1 MGDIFLKIF
10 NMSISASWLIL
21 AVVIIRLI
29 FRKAPKWSMCLLWGL
44 VAVKLVVP
52 FSPESVLSL
61 IPSNE
66 VIPENIATETHP
78 HIHSG
83 ITYIDMTVNPVM
95 ESNLSPQI
103 GDSVNP
109 LQVIIYIAGIVWCVG
124 IIICLAYAL
133 VSYIILKRKVGASKL
148 LRKGIY
154 ACDEVKSP
162 FILGLFRPVIYI
174 PSGMKD
180 EVMEYVIAH
189 ENAHLKRGDHFW
201 KPLGFI
207 ILSVYWFNPLC
218 WVAYIL
224 LCRDIEYACDEK
236 VICDK
241 DREYVNLY
249 SQALLDCNAQRR
261 IIAACPLAFGETDVK
276 GRIKGILNYKKP
288 AFWVIIASLI
298 ICIVVAI
305 CFMTKQKQEEPGR
318 IPPELIVRI
327 EGSNEGVSATVRS
340 YTWAEDS
347 IGNDEVMSLEDLHP
361 NMDHSVT
368 DLKFD
373 VDNVR
378 LVLEFAEE
386 PDEVLVKFWDEKYV
400 DEGGDLGE
408 GFTEISYNA
417 ETHTI
422 DIPGFRSLYYTV
434 RASWENRGGASYA
447 FLINRGDTAG
457 LNEENTEL
465 YVSMQVIDD
474 EHADFLFEAS
484 DGSLSDAEYLENI
497 WLYFSGD
504 YSRYILEMLT
514 DPKDGQ
520 ENAFMYDSLENV
532 AVGVVTIDKMENGI
546 ILHADMSAAESW
558 EGVSFSNLKSNE
570 LRYRMSTGEEY
581 FRLIDLSESS
591 NPEGF
596 NDADNRIGTAY
607 AEYSAVVTEVTYDPE
622 KGYSVVV
629 TDSTNPGEY
638 YGEYYGLGI
647 VYVIVGDEIKVG
659 DRIGEYWRPI
669 DASEIRTDICELY
682 LEVLEDLWNV
692 DPGLNDGIS
701 QIGIDLSE
709 LSHLTE
715 LEKETV
721 MHEFASKH
729 NLPFIAGTWEELCE
743 QGYID
748 KDNLYWEDGLFF
760 SIKTNEDAVWNLPSI
775 AFGDQIP
782 ELTSFDAQKWRSGLG
797 AYYFDQCTAQKND
810 DGKWSYFVGL
820 EAIS

>member
-1 MGDIFLKIF
+1 MGDIFLKIL

-21 AVVIIRLI
+21 AVVFIRLV

-52 FSPESVLSL
+52 FSPESVLSF

-66 VIPENIATETHP
+66 VIPESIATETHP
-78 HIHSG
+78 HINSG
-83 ITYIDMTVNPVM
+83 ITYIDMTINPVM

-133 VSYIILKRKVGASKL
+133 VSYIILKRKVRASKL
-148 LRKGIY
+148 LRKGVY

-361 NMDHSVT
+361 EMDHSVT

-373 VDNVR
+373 VENVR

-386 PDEVLVKFWDEKYV
+386 PDEVLVRCWDEKYV

-474 EHADFLFEAS
+474 EHADFLFEAF
-484 DGSLSDAEYLENI
+484 DGSLSEAEYLENI

-504 YSRYILEMLT
+504 YSRYVLEMLI

-558 EGVSFSNLKSNE
+558 EGVSFSNLKSYE

-581 FRLIDLSESS
+581 SRLIDLSESS

-596 NDADNRIGTAY
+596 NDADNL
-607 AEYSAVVTEVTYDPE
+607 ESYDP
-622 KGYSVVV
+622 GIYVDSYSVSPIGSSPAQM
-629 TDSTNPGEY
+629 TDDSSNDISDWISSINLPDG
-638 YGEYYGLGI
+638 YGFSGFSEFTGYQGGFYILPRI
-647 VYVIVGDEIKVG
+647 YECDENTGVSMEWQCSG
-659 DRIGEYWRPI
+659 MLTRVSSNYPQ
-669 DASEIRTDICELY
+669 ADITFYNGCPNLSGVPY
-682 LEVLEDLWNV
+682 HNHTYAKYIMARGVNV
-692 DPGLNDGIS
+692 FD
-701 QIGIDLSE
+701 
-709 LSHLTE
+709 
-715 LEKETV
+715 ET
-721 MHEFASKH
+721 KW
-729 NLPFIAGTWEELCE
+729 PFIALFEAHDLYTMPELEEMK
-743 QGYID
+743 QSGVDID
-748 KDNLYWEDGLFF
+748 KIDRSSDYWYFWFVKEGADRYYILSLSAKEF
-760 SIKTNEDAVWNLPSI
+760 SKEQAMEI
-775 AFGDQIP
+775 AESVCIA
-782 ELTSFDAQKWRSGLG
+782 E
-797 AYYFDQCTAQKND
+797 
-810 DGKWSYFVGL
+810 
-820 EAIS
+820 

>member
-1 MGDIFLKIF
+1 MGDIFLKIL

-21 AVVIIRLI
+21 AVVFIRLV

-52 FSPESVLSL
+52 FSPESVLSF

-66 VIPENIATETHP
+66 VIPESIATETHP
-78 HIHSG
+78 HINSG
-83 ITYIDMTVNPVM
+83 ITYIDMTINPVM

-133 VSYIILKRKVGASKL
+133 VSYIILKRKVRASKL

-361 NMDHSVT
+361 EMDHSVT

-386 PDEVLVKFWDEKYV
+386 PDEVLVKCWDEKYV

-447 FLINRGDTAG
+447 FLINRGDTAE

-484 DGSLSDAEYLENI
+484 DGSLSEAEYLENI

-504 YSRYILEMLT
+504 YSRYVLEMLT

-532 AVGVVTIDKMENGI
+532 AVGEITIDKMENGI

-558 EGVSFSNLKSNE
+558 EGVSFSNLKFFK

-581 FRLIDLSESS
+581 SRLIDLSESS

-596 NDADNRIGTAY
+596 ND
-607 AEYSAVVTEVTYDPE
+607 EV
-622 KGYSVVV
+622 KA
-629 TDSTNPGEY
+629 
-638 YGEYYGLGI
+638 
-647 VYVIVGDEIKVG
+647 G
-659 DRIGEYWRPI
+659 DRIGEYGQYFVWPTDNQIISAGFRDDHP
-669 DASEIRTDICELY
+669 ETDIPGELGDY
-682 LEVLEDLWNV
+682 VYAVTDGTVSDTGYKPDEGNYIVII
-692 DPGLNDGIS
+692 GRRYSITYRHLNDTYVETGANVS
-701 QIGIDLSE
+701 HGELIGTVGSTGLSTGP
-709 LSHLTE
+709 HLG
-715 LEKETV
+715 LYVEK
-721 MHEFASKH
+721 
-729 NLPFIAGTWEELCE
+729 
-743 QGYID
+743 
-748 KDNLYWEDGLFF
+748 
-760 SIKTNEDAVWNLPSI
+760 
-775 AFGDQIP
+775 
-782 ELTSFDAQKWRSGLG
+782 
-797 AYYFDQCTAQKND
+797 
-810 DGKWSYFVGL
+810 DGKPTDFQSLYQSDGR
-820 EAIS
+820 

>member
-1 MGDIFLKIF
+1 MGDIFLKIL

-52 FSPESVLSL
+52 FSPESVLSF

-66 VIPENIATETHP
+66 VIPESIATETHP
-78 HIHSG
+78 HINSG
-83 ITYIDMTVNPVM
+83 ITYIDMTINPVM
-95 ESNLSPQI
+95 ESNFSPQI

-109 LQVIIYIAGIVWCVG
+109 LQVIIYIAEIVWCVG

-133 VSYIILKRKVGASKL
+133 VSYIILKRKVRASKL

-218 WVAYIL
+218 WVAYNL

-347 IGNDEVMSLEDLHP
+347 IGNDEVKPLEDLHP
-361 NMDHSVT
+361 EMDHSVT

-373 VDNVR
+373 VENVR

-386 PDEVLVKFWDEKYV
+386 PDEVLVKCWDEKYV
-400 DEGGDLGE
+400 DEGSDLGE

-422 DIPGFRSLYYTV
+422 DIPGFRSLYYNV

-484 DGSLSDAEYLENI
+484 DGSLSEAEYLENI

-504 YSRYILEMLT
+504 YSRYVLEMLT

-532 AVGVVTIDKMENGI
+532 AVGKITIDKMEDGI

-558 EGVSFSNLKSNE
+558 EGVSFSNLKSYE

-581 FRLIDLSESS
+581 SRLIDLSESS

-596 NDADNRIGTAY
+596 NDADG
-607 AEYSAVVTEVTYDPE
+607 
-622 KGYSVVV
+622 K
-629 TDSTNPGEY
+629 TDSSEISDSVASGIIPVYIPSDETLEKVQISSDEPYEGMIISIGDFNEDGITEKIAVDYRDILAEGIAVPGRIALY
-638 YGEYYGLGI
+638 DTDGSILWSDTFGLPYAGWCRFYI
-647 VYVIVGDEIKVG
+647 AEIDNIPCLIRYFPPVARQGSWECYLQVYTMNSDNEFI
-659 DRIGEYWRPI
+659 
-669 DASEIRTDICELY
+669 ASEQFFCDGTKESAEECKAIAEQY
-682 LEVLEDLWNV
+682 LEHAVMLVSTMD
-692 DPGLNDGIS
+692 
-701 QIGIDLSE
+701 SE
-709 LSHLTE
+709 L
-715 LEKETV
+715 KV
-721 MHEFASKH
+721 YK
-729 NLPFIAGTWEELCE
+729 
-743 QGYID
+743 
-748 KDNLYWEDGLFF
+748 
-760 SIKTNEDAVWNLPSI
+760 
-775 AFGDQIP
+775 
-782 ELTSFDAQKWRSGLG
+782 
-797 AYYFDQCTAQKND
+797 
-810 DGKWSYFVGL
+810 
-820 EAIS
+820 

>member
-1 MGDIFLKIF
+1 MGDIFLKIL

-44 VAVKLVVP
+44 VAIKLVVP
-52 FSPESVLSL
+52 FSPESALSF

-66 VIPENIATETHP
+66 VIPESIATETHP
-78 HIHSG
+78 HINSG
-83 ITYIDMTVNPVM
+83 ITYIDMTINPVM

-133 VSYIILKRKVGASKL
+133 VSYIILKRKVRASKL

-305 CFMTKQKQEEPGR
+305 CFMTKQKQEEPDR
-318 IPPELIVRI
+318 IPPELIVR
-327 EGSNEGVSATVRS
+327 
-340 YTWAEDS
+340 
-347 IGNDEVMSLEDLHP
+347 
-361 NMDHSVT
+361 
-368 DLKFD
+368 
-373 VDNVR
+373 
-378 LVLEFAEE
+378 
-386 PDEVLVKFWDEKYV
+386 
-400 DEGGDLGE
+400 
-408 GFTEISYNA
+408 
-417 ETHTI
+417 
-422 DIPGFRSLYYTV
+422 
-434 RASWENRGGASYA
+434 
-447 FLINRGDTAG
+447 
-457 LNEENTEL
+457 NEENTEL

-474 EHADFLFEAS
+474 EHADFLFEAF
-484 DGSLSDAEYLENI
+484 DGSLSEAEYLENI

-504 YSRYILEMLT
+504 YSRYVLEMLT

-532 AVGVVTIDKMENGI
+532 AVGEITIDKMENGI

-558 EGVSFSNLKSNE
+558 EGVSFSNLKFFK

-581 FRLIDLSESS
+581 SRLIDLSESS

-607 AEYSAVVTEVTYDPE
+607 AEYSAVVTEITYDPE
-622 KGYSVVV
+622 KGYSVIV
-629 TDSTNPGEY
+629 TDAVYPGEY
-638 YGEYYGLGI
+638 YGEYYGLGM
-647 VYVIVGDEIKVG
+647 VYVVVGDEITVG
-659 DRIGEYWRPI
+659 DRIGEYWQPI
-669 DASEIRTDICELY
+669 DVSDIRMEVCELY

-692 DPGLNDGIS
+692 DTGLNDGIS

-721 MHEFASKH
+721 MHEFASRH
-729 NLPFIAGTWEELCE
+729 NIPYVAGNWEELCE

-810 DGKWSYFVGL
+810 DGKWSYFVGQ